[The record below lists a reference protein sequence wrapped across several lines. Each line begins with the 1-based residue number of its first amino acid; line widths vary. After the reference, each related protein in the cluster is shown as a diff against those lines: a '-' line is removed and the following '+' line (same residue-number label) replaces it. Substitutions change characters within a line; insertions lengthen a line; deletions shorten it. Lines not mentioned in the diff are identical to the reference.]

1 MAFTQNLAHYH
12 WGGRFIWQLKDHE
25 DLLVCWKLA
34 TYSTPR
40 ELEKKMIQE
49 FKLQCGARPFANL
62 RD

>member
-1 MAFTQNLAHYH
+1 
-12 WGGRFIWQLKDHE
+12 LKDHE